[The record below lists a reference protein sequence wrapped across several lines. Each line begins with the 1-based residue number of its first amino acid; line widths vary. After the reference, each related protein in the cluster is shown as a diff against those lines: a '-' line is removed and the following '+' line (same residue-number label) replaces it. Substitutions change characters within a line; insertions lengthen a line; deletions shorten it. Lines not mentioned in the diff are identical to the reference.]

1 MRGTVASAGQGGIL
15 SSKRAVALHQHNMS
29 YARPIRCYLWGM
41 TNSLQP
47 VTVKIP
53 LSDLRRMPEPN
64 RSEFIRAAV
73 SEKLGREAG
82 ARWALKTARGRKL
95 LALREKYIRAGGEL
109 LDSEGIAEELRHR
122 RGGLA

>member
-1 MRGTVASAGQGGIL
+1 M
-15 SSKRAVALHQHNMS
+15 ALQ
-29 YARPIRCYLWGM
+29 A
-41 TNSLQP
+41 

-53 LSDLRRMPEPN
+53 LSDLRRIPEPN

-73 SEKLGREAG
+73 AEKLAREPVSE
-82 ARWALKTARGRKL
+82 WKPKTETGRKL

-109 LDSEGIAEELRHR
+109 LDSEGIAEELRQR

>member
-1 MRGTVASAGQGGIL
+1 
-15 SSKRAVALHQHNMS
+15 
-29 YARPIRCYLWGM
+29 M

-53 LSDLRRMPEPN
+53 LSDLRRIPEPN

-73 SEKLGREAG
+73 SEKLAREAG
-82 ARWALKTARGRKL
+82 ARWAPKTAMGRKL

-109 LDSEGIAEELRHR
+109 LDSEGIAEELRQR